1 MLKKNYSIDEG
12 IEKLRSLTISE
23 RIKTNNNNE
32 KLSEIQNRIINQK
45 LIQNCNINSNK
56 INQYKRKRNYIS
68 LINNQNNN
76 NNNNNKSTNTINNSI
91 RANEN
96 VNEAQKDIN
105 KLLFVDEIAPELL
118 KSKDEEELKK
128 ILFNQLVLLDQK
140 KRKDKN
146 MEQIAQ
152 ILYNLENDNKD
163 LLKCQKVVSRALNR
177 KIYSKSTMDMKLKEL
192 ENEIMT
198 TNGRIEYYQIVGDY
212 YKSELNK

>member
-76 NNNNNKSTNTINNSI
+76 NNKSTNTINNSI
-91 RANEN
+91 RVNEN
-96 VNEAQKDIN
+96 INEEQKDIN
-105 KLLFVDEIAPELL
+105 KLLFVDDIAPELL

-212 YKSELNK
+212 YKSEFNK

>member
-56 INQYKRKRNYIS
+56 INQYKRKRNYLS
-68 LINNQNNN
+68 LIHNQ
-76 NNNNNKSTNTINNSI
+76 NNNNKSTNTINNSI

>member
-23 RIKTNNNNE
+23 RIKTNNNKE

-76 NNNNNKSTNTINNSI
+76 NKSTNTINNSI
-91 RANEN
+91 RVNEN
-96 VNEAQKDIN
+96 INEEQKDIN
-105 KLLFVDEIAPELL
+105 KLLFVDDIAPELL

-177 KIYSKSTMDMKLKEL
+177 KIYSKSTMDMKLKKL